1 MNQFLPTLLMGVMAI
16 ICAFAVFLLPETR
29 GQPLPDT
36 IAEIEK
42 EAEAK
47 NTNIV

>member
-1 MNQFLPTLLMGVMAI
+1 MGVIAI
-16 ICAFAVFLLPETR
+16 VSAFSVFLLPETR

-47 NTNIV
+47 NTHQV